1 MFSNNIRHIGSVNT
15 YAKAKAFYE
24 STPLPKW
31 RTKRIWEDNERPLQG
46 KYQHHYRLVKVDEE
60 TYELHL
66 YHKIM
71 ARFHRPDADGN
82 ELRQYAHDGRIT
94 SKQFMYHVLNVTC
107 DQPCLTTTG
116 DVALVP
122 IRGDLRDTELLFDNR
137 NRLIVDRSS
146 HMQLY
151 RAMSTDEDKMR
162 NKAVRDFFRPFVTV
176 CMFRMPEY
184 LEGFRY
190 DYSKG
195 IPFGQ
200 GSTVSYGER
209 ESMRDFF
216 NCPDSDAIRDIAVN
230 TIIHDSAQLVYD
242 SMMSRRIHDRL
253 GYSARAF
260 YREHHV
266 EMLTNNNELVT
277 EKQLEKALLDRLV
290 RTIGKRVSGKE
301 LIPKFCKPGDFPY
314 TNNFY

>member
-1 MFSNNIRHIGSVNT
+1 MFSNNIRNIGSVNT
-15 YAKAKAFYE
+15 YAKAKVFFENTA
-24 STPLPKW
+24 LPKW
-31 RTKRIWEDNERPLQG
+31 RTKKIWEDNERPLSG
-46 KYQHHYRLVKVDEE
+46 RRQHHYRIVKVDQA
-60 TYELHL
+60 YELHL
-66 YHKIM
+66 YHQVM
-71 ARFHRPDADGN
+71 ARFSQPDADGN
-82 ELRQYAHDGRIT
+82 ELRQYSYHSSVT
-94 SKQFMYHVLNVTC
+94 SKQFMYYVVNVGF
-107 DQPCLTTTG
+107 DQAFATSTSE
-116 DVALVP
+116 VALVP
-122 IRGDLRDTELLFDNR
+122 IRGDLRDTQLLFDNR
-137 NRLIVDRSS
+137 NRLIVDRST

-151 RAMSTDEDKMR
+151 RSVSTDEDKMR

-190 DYSKG
+190 DYRKG

-200 GSTVSYGER
+200 GATVSYGER
-209 ESMRDFF
+209 ENMRDFF
-216 NCPDSDAIRDIAVN
+216 NCPDSDAIRDMAVN

-242 SMMSRRIHDRL
+242 SMMSRRIYDRL
-253 GYSARAF
+253 GWQSRSF
-260 YREHHV
+260 SREHHV

>member
-1 MFSNNIRHIGSVNT
+1 MFSNNIRHIGSVNS

-24 STPLPKW
+24 STPLPTW
-31 RTKRIWEDNERPLQG
+31 RTKRIWEDNERPLHG
-46 KYQHHYRLVKVDEE
+46 KYQRHYRIVKVDQG
-60 TYELHL
+60 YELHL
-66 YHKIM
+66 YKQIM
-71 ARFHRPDADGN
+71 ARFHHPDADGN
-82 ELRQYAHDGRIT
+82 ELRQYSYHSSST
-94 SKQFMYHVLNVTC
+94 SKQFMDRVLNVTF

-122 IRGDLRDTELLFDNR
+122 IRGGLEDTKLLFDNR
-137 NRLIVDRSS
+137 NQIIVDRST

-151 RAMSTDEDKMR
+151 RSISNDEDKMR
-162 NKAVRDFFRPFVTV
+162 NKAIRDFFRPFVSV
-176 CMFRMPEY
+176 CMFRIPEY
-184 LEGFRY
+184 LDGFRY
-190 DYSKG
+190 DHSKG

-253 GYSARAF
+253 GYTARAF
-260 YREHHV
+260 SREYHV